1 MPTRREVRLAELKC
15 QNCGQEFASS
25 VLHVSQGGAEGSEWT
40 AWIVESIDVSCPKC
54 GSGLVEERNV

>member
-1 MPTRREVRLAELKC
+1 MPTRKDYRLAELKC

-40 AWIVESIDVSCPKC
+40 PWIVDRIDVSCPKF
-54 GSGLVEERNV
+54 GSGVVEERNA